1 MSARSIVI
9 VPNKSLT
16 AEAAVI
22 KDINDD
28 LCKLA
33 ADMAETMYE
42 APGLGLAANQ
52 VGELLQLIVIDV
64 AYPYAEPHDRKKNPI
79 FILNPKISMREGEV
93 VKEEGCLSVPEFG
106 VEVTRS
112 QRVRVEGVDLDGN
125 PVTIDAEDLL
135 ARVLQHEI
143 DHLHGKTILDHAS
156 TLKRGLYQRRLKKKT
171 RRDR

>member
-1 MSARSIVI
+1 MSSRPIIVL
-9 VPNKSLT
+9 PGTTLT
-16 AEAAVI
+16 TEASAI
-22 KDINDD
+22 ENINDD
-28 LCKLA
+28 VYKLA

-64 AYPYAEPHDRKKNPI
+64 AYPYTEPHDRKKNPI
-79 FILNPKISMREGEV
+79 FILNPKITMREGEV

-106 VEVTRS
+106 VDVTRA
-112 QRVRVEGVDLDGN
+112 QRVRVEGVDLEGN

-143 DHLHGKTILDHAS
+143 DHLQGKTILDHAS
-156 TLKRGLYQRRLKKKT
+156 TLKRGLYQRRLRKKA

>member
-1 MSARSIVI
+1 MSARSIVV
-9 VPNKSLT
+9 VPSRSLT
-16 AEAAVI
+16 TESAMI
-22 KDINDD
+22 KDINEDV
-28 LCKLA
+28 CKLA

-64 AYPYAEPHDRKKNPI
+64 AYPYAEPHDRKKSPI
-79 FILNPKISMREGEV
+79 FILNPKISVSEGEV
-93 VKEEGCLSVPEFG
+93 VKEEGCLSVPELG
-106 VEVTRS
+106 VEVKRA
-112 QRVRVEGVDLDGN
+112 QRVRVEGVDLEGK

-156 TLKRGLYQRRLKKKT
+156 PLKRGLYQRRLKKKV
-171 RRDR
+171 RRER